1 MCHDVG
7 MDQFSQFQFA
17 MLAIWLGIV
26 ILALLIAY
34 AVIFFA
40 VRNALRSHA
49 RWEYAGGVA
58 GEDRRAIER

>member
-1 MCHDVG
+1 
-7 MDQFSQFQFA
+7 MDPFSQFQLA
-17 MLAIWLGIV
+17 MFAIWLGLF
-26 ILALLIAY
+26 ILGLLIAY
-34 AVIFFA
+34 GVIYFA